1 MKPFLSVIIPAYNE
15 AKRLSLTLVDIN
27 KHLSVVDYPYEIIVV
42 DDGSEDA
49 TAEVV
54 KRLSHLLKNLR
65 LIENKGN
72 HGKGWVVRQGMLE
85 AKGQWRLFM
94 DADNA
99 TSVDQFQ
106 KMIPYLPH
114 YQIIIGSRGIKG
126 AKLIPPQ
133 PFYRRWLGN
142 IGNLII
148 QFLLLPGF
156 WDTQCGF
163 KCFSEEAAE
172 KIFQLTK
179 INRWAFDVE
188 ALALGRKLGY
198 KIKEIPVVW
207 VNDPHS
213 KVKVSSYF
221 QTFLE
226 VLKIRWRLWL
236 KIKI

>member
-1 MKPFLSVIIPAYNE
+1 M
-15 AKRLSLTLVDIN
+15 
-27 KHLSVVDYPYEIIVV
+27 
-42 DDGSEDA
+42 
-49 TAEVV
+49 
-54 KRLSHLLKNLR
+54 
-65 LIENKGN
+65 
-72 HGKGWVVRQGMLE
+72 
-85 AKGQWRLFM
+85 
-94 DADNA
+94 
-99 TSVDQFQ
+99 
-106 KMIPYLPH
+106 
-114 YQIIIGSRGIKG
+114 
-126 AKLIPPQ
+126 
-133 PFYRRWLGN
+133 
-142 IGNLII
+142 
-148 QFLLLPGF
+148 PGF